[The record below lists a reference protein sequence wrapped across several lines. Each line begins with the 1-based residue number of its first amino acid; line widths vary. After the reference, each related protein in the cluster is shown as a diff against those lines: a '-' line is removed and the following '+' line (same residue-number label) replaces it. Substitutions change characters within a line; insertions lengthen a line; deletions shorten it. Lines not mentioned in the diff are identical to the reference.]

1 MEEFAKEAPGKDA
14 VTLFAPQEG
23 LRFYWAT
30 LENGVLGEKYALLD
44 AFFQGEDRQRGNAF
58 LYRLLEYL
66 RQGEDRL
73 NLARCAYLLARLE
86 PGESAAPAQ
95 KEAYR
100 RFSQGFYRW
109 ALEPEGRRQLIAAVY
124 LYVYLHRDTGAQ

>member
-1 MEEFAKEAPGKDA
+1 MGKIQEKRRGRALRAAA
-14 VTLFAPQEG
+14 VLAA
-23 LRFYWAT
+23 L
-30 LENGVLGEKYALLD
+30 ALLG
-44 AFFQGEDRQRGNAF
+44 ASPAPEGRERISRGEVLARVPG
-58 LYRLLEYL
+58 RLVE
-66 RQGEDRL
+66 QGEDRL
-73 NLARCAYLLARLE
+73 CFEDGKGCYTLYFFDGQGRLCRLARLE